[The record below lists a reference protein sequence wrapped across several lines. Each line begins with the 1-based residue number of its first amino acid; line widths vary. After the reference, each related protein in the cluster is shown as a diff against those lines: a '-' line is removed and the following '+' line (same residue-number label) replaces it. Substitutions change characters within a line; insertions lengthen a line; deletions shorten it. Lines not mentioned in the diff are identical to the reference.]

1 MNAKIFRLRLI
12 TNLHMGSGE
21 TNFNF
26 IDNQVQRDPITAYPN
41 MHSSGI
47 KGALREFFYY
57 NSGKEFTVNIF
68 GSENGDNNNGSN
80 SQQGALSFIEGK
92 LLALPVRSNKKSY
105 FMGTTK
111 EILEEYINF
120 TNIFGKDTKLNLD
133 KINISENEVLVIED
147 KIDNLMIEG
156 IEGKQVKFLPELKEK
171 FKEVFGL
178 DDVAIFSEKFF
189 KNEVAK
195 KLPVIA
201 RNFLDN
207 GVSKNLWY
215 EEVVPRES
223 VFYTGI
229 VNTQN
234 KKVEFDKFT
243 EELEKNLIQIGGN
256 ATIGYGFTK
265 FVEVK

>member
-1 MNAKIFRLRLI
+1 MDAKIFRLRMI

-26 IDNQVQRDPITAYPN
+26 VDNQVQRDPVTSYPN

-47 KGALREFFYY
+47 KGALREYFSYHISENY
-57 NSGKEFTVNIF
+57 ARKIF
-68 GSENGDNNNGSN
+68 GSENQNEN
-80 SQQGALSFIEGK
+80 SEQGTLSFIEGK

-111 EILEEYINF
+111 ALLEEYINF
-120 TNIFGKDTKLNLD
+120 INIFGKNISVDLSKLTVADNKVMVLGD
-133 KINISENEVLVIED
+133 KIENI
-147 KIDNLMIEG
+147 MIEG
-156 IEGKQVKFLPELKEK
+156 IESKDIVFLPELKKEIEDLVGVEDIAIFDERF
-171 FKEVFGL
+171 FKEE
-178 DDVAIFSEKFF
+178 I
-189 KNEVAK
+189 AK

-201 RNFLDN
+201 RNFLEN

-215 EEVVPRES
+215 EEVVPRETI
-223 VFYTGI
+223 FYTGI

-234 KKVEFDKFT
+234 RAEDFEKFAQ
-243 EELEKNLIQIGGN
+243 ELEKNLIQIGAN

-265 FVEVK
+265 FIEVK